1 MVNLENLEA
10 LRAEY
15 AALEAENAALRSSVV
30 AAKLAGDG
38 SALAAAE
45 RPTSPMAR
53 VAILSREQKVLM
65 ASLRLGE
72 ELVALRKSNE
82 VLFRRGQ
89 KLQEENASLKSQN
102 SILSTQGSA
111 PLADSYQ
118 RSAPLAESYQR
129 SAPMADSYQRSAPVA
144 NSFQPA
150 PKNPVS
156 TLQASAPLPES
167 FQDMPKKKIL
177 SSPEEKAERRDMVAT
192 LLKAGLESDVHTI
205 SALRP
210 NVVPRI
216 QLNPG
221 GSERPGSRQE
231 RTYSPQAGSRGR
243 HTAAS
248 EQTSAGASLREPS
261 HSAAVEESKYLRE
274 LAIRDMLVKTSKATP
289 RRDNRN

>member
-118 RSAPLAESYQR
+118 RSAPLA
-129 SAPMADSYQRSAPVA
+129 DSYQRSAPVA

-167 FQDMPKKKIL
+167 FQDTPKKKIL

-205 SALRP
+205 TALRP

-231 RTYSPQAGSRGR
+231 RAYSPQAGSRGR